1 MTVPNQSVSTKES
14 AVPAP
19 TLTATSSPLE
29 DEVSVPPAQ
38 GEPSVPLIEMTE
50 GLPGYPGSRTFVLE
64 RLDEAGSLSAL
75 RATDPDGPDFL
86 VVPPALWFPSYE
98 PELDDETCA
107 ALSLEAPED
116 VLLLLVVTMG
126 EKPQDATAN
135 LLAPLV
141 VNTRTQQGSQAVLAG
156 TAYSVRQPLFAS

>member
-1 MTVPNQSVSTKES
+1 MTVRTHSVATKES
-14 AVPAP
+14 SVPAP
-19 TLTATSSPLE
+19 TRTPTPTPVGSS
-29 DEVSVPPAQ
+29 
-38 GEPSVPLIEMTE
+38 SVPLIEMAE
-50 GLPGYPGSRTFVLE
+50 GLPGYPGSQTFVLE

-98 PELDDETCA
+98 PELDDDTSA
-107 ALSLEAPED
+107 ALSLEAPAD

-135 LLAPLV
+135 LLAPIV
-141 VNTRTQQGSQAVLAG
+141 VNTRTQRASQAVLAG

>member
-1 MTVPNQSVSTKES
+1 MTVRTHSVATKES
-14 AVPAP
+14 SVPAP
-19 TLTATSSPLE
+19 TRTPTPTPTPVGSS
-29 DEVSVPPAQ
+29 
-38 GEPSVPLIEMTE
+38 SVPLIEMAE
-50 GLPGYPGSRTFVLE
+50 GLPGYPGSQTFVLE

-98 PELDDETCA
+98 PELDDDTCA
-107 ALSLEAPED
+107 ALSLEAPAD

-135 LLAPLV
+135 LLAPIV
-141 VNTRTQQGSQAVLAG
+141 VNTRTQRASQAVLAG